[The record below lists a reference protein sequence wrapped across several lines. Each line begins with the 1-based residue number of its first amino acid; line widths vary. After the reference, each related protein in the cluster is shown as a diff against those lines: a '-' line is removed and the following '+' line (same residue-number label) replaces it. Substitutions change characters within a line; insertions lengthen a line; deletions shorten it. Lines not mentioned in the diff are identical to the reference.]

1 MADNKKI
8 QETDEGISKLF
19 DIPGMKAD
27 PKPVYDKQKK
37 WAIKND
43 DGKSFKKENGKLVT
57 VTSYTNP
64 NLVKNATN
72 YSSDT
77 SKMSVPQKN
86 PLKARANLDAKQDTK
101 PAIKTETE
109 KRKPGE
115 YHGKPVYDRSVAE
128 QTLAYNAKKAKEDIT
143 DATNLFRDVTDNY
156 KNVSEPED
164 DLWGV
169 NDEDLGHSKKTY
181 SQLERIGYGNVPVS
195 RKTPENAF
203 HFSETEAREM
213 NEAFKKADS
222 PKATEKDIEKANEWQ
237 EKLDEMKDVYEGDK
251 NRKMLDRIKKS
262 KVEGDNKEEG
272 DSLKIQAKKI
282 AKEYNGDLGALRDSI
297 YNFKVDKNLN
307 DKEKARQEHQ
317 KEELDKLLDINFE
330 NLSYYEKIG
339 ALEDIVHDIRLD
351 DLDLNGEVVNKLQD
365 KINYYQAKLDKATK
379 TNKKLLEDG
388 GDEYEEQISNR
399 DPKEE
404 RELNQAFNR
413 IEASY
418 RPFSNDSKENYQ
430 KQIETYN
437 ELVNA
442 KDEEEKKDLRDR
454 LFDSY
459 SLIAMK
465 MATKSAKGNARSED
479 TVMDGVQGGLN
490 GLNEFLAK
498 AEPLREGMSL
508 KDEMDRAIYN
518 GVRKELK
525 VAQAS
530 GRGDDNLTSAAY
542 TAVQKYYELLDQG
555 TPKADILIKLG
566 YLNGDT
572 YNNPKTSPK
581 EKENK
586 LKKAQ
591 DKLDNAISIVEGKK
605 YFPVSMD
612 KKVGEDEDSGTV
624 GDFIEDKETVS
635 PKQYAEGKSKL
646 KLTDEEIKKVSDE
659 LINDLP
665 YEHGKLLDKFTGYS
679 TGYKMTPRAIAS
691 EIRANPKYALYNFA
705 GERIPNNKVTTP
717 IVEKILAGLINMLR
731 ETPRGEKAKEAYK
744 KM

>member
-8 QETDEGISKLF
+8 QETDEGISELF
-19 DIPGMKAD
+19 GIPGMKAD
-27 PKPVYDKQKK
+27 SKPVYNKPKK

-43 DGKSFKKENGKLVT
+43 DGKGFKKENGKLVT

-77 SKMSVPQKN
+77 SGMNVAKKN
-86 PLKARANLDAKQDTK
+86 PLKTNIKPETKQDTK
-101 PAIKTETE
+101 LDIKTETE

-115 YHGKPVYDRSVAE
+115 YHGKPVYDQSIAE

-156 KNVSEPED
+156 KNVSEPEE
-164 DLWGV
+164 DLWGIK
-169 NDEDLGHSKKTY
+169 DEDLGHSKKTY

-195 RKTPENAF
+195 RKAPENAF
-203 HFSETEAREM
+203 HFSEAEAREM

-222 PKATEKDIEKANEWQ
+222 PKATEKDIEKAEKWQ
-237 EKLDEMKDVYEGDK
+237 EKLDKMKDVYEGDE
-251 NRKMLDRIKKS
+251 NRKMLDRIKGS
-262 KVEGDNKEEG
+262 KVEGENKEEG
-272 DSLKIQAKKI
+272 DNLKIQAEKI
-282 AKEYNGDLGALRDSI
+282 AKEYNGDLGALRNSI
-297 YNFKVDKNLN
+297 YNFRVDKNLN

-330 NLSYYEKIG
+330 DLSYYEKIG
-339 ALEDIVHDIRLD
+339 ALENIIHDIRHD

-365 KINYYQAKLDKATK
+365 KINYYQAKLDKASK
-379 TNKKLLEDG
+379 ADKKLLED
-388 GDEYEEQISNR
+388 DDNEYEKLTSNR
-399 DPKEE
+399 DPKELK
-404 RELNQAFNR
+404 ELNQAFNR
-413 IEASY
+413 IEESF
-418 RPFSNDSKENYQ
+418 RPFSTDSKENYK

-442 KDEEEKKDLRDR
+442 KGEDEKQDLRDR

-465 MATKSAKGNARSED
+465 MATKSARDNARSED

-490 GLNEFLAK
+490 GLHEFLLK

-508 KDEMDRAIYN
+508 KDEMDKAIYN

-530 GRGDDNLTSAAY
+530 GRGDDSLASGAY
-542 TAVQKYYELLDQG
+542 TAVQKYYELLEQG
-555 TPKADILIKLG
+555 MPKADILIKLG

-572 YNNPKTSPK
+572 YNDPKTSSK
-581 EKENK
+581 EKANK

-591 DKLDNAISIVEGKK
+591 DKLEDAISIVEGKK
-605 YFPVSMD
+605 YFPVSLD

-624 GDFIEDKETVS
+624 GDFIEDEENLS
-635 PKQYAEGKSKL
+635 PKQYAERKL
-646 KLTDEEIKKVSDE
+646 KPQLTDEEIKKVSDE
-659 LINDLP
+659 LINSLP
-665 YEHGKLLDKFTGYS
+665 YEHGKLLDKLTGHS

-705 GERIPNNKVTTP
+705 GERIPNDKVTTP

-731 ETPRGEKAKEAYK
+731 ETPRGEKAKKVYK